1 MNENNSKAAFKGNEI
16 VEIYYYPED
25 HIISAW
31 QQAYTLPDNERI
43 SADMLVKKTNGNK
56 QLVWYWDSNKSQP
69 VEVDQLIRE
78 HYTEYLNGK
87 TIVLT
92 FYGRWE
98 KIPVKVLDIEGV
110 KTLYDIL
117 SLKDYPN
124 NEVLMAVIDAIDA
137 EKLDK
142 NKLFVGTQEEYDTA
156 SQEGTISEGAIVI
169 LTDVN

>member
-1 MNENNSKAAFKGNEI
+1 MNENDIMVKAENLSMYKNL
-16 VEIYYYPED
+16 EIYYYTDNGGDQRVFDVPQNGLIFED
-25 HIISAW
+25 VLSI
-31 QQAYTLPDNERI
+31 
-43 SADMLVKKTNGNK
+43 KKQDNK
-56 QLVWYWDSNKSQP
+56 QIVWYWDSSYTQP
-69 VEVDQLIRE
+69 VKIGDNFME
-78 HYTEYLNGK
+78 HYTALLGV

-98 KIPVKVLDIEGV
+98 EIPVKVLDIEGV

-156 SQEGTISEGAIVI
+156 SQEGTIPEGAIVI

>member
-1 MNENNSKAAFKGNEI
+1 MNENDSRAGFKGSET
-16 VEIYYYPED
+16 VEINYYPESD
-25 HIISAW
+25 ISSW
-31 QQAYTLPDNERI
+31 KTIYDLPGDECI
-43 SADMLVKKTNGNK
+43 SADMLIKKTNGNK
-56 QLVWYWDSNKSQP
+56 QLVWYWSDSQP
-69 VEVDQLIRE
+69 IEVGQRISN
-78 HYTEYLNGK
+78 HYTQYLNGR
-87 TIVLT
+87 TIILS
-92 FYGRWE
+92 FFGRWE
-98 KIPVKVLDIEGV
+98 EIPVKVLDIEGV

-156 SQEGTISEGAIVI
+156 SQEGTIPEGAIVI